1 MEEELARLTEK
12 NNQAQEEIKRLTDL
26 IEDLRRQL
34 KQAIDGNE
42 ELRKL
47 LIVLQA
53 KLDVLIVQTKK
64 DNKKK
69 HGKTTEK
76 HNPRPA
82 PASHSL
88 SRRSRTKRLWPRRKK
103 NLAAR
108 SIYSTMPNICLTS
121 KCLISSS
128 LMMQYVLSA
137 PSRPST

>member
-47 LIVLQA
+47 LMDLQA

-82 PASHSL
+82 PASIAQ
-88 SRRSRTKRLWPRRKK
+88 PQPPIADKK
-103 NLAAR
+103 
-108 SIYSTMPNICLTS
+108 T
-121 KCLISSS
+121 
-128 LMMQYVLSA
+128 VA
-137 PSRPST
+137 PSKGKSSGKKHILDNAKHLPHEQDHPHKPSCNSSA